1 MLCDYGC
8 GQEAQYATSN
18 GKNCCSKSYQSCPAL
33 REKNSEGLYKAHQ
46 TNPNM
51 YKFDEEARINSNK
64 KAKEMAGQKLLDGS
78 YKGTNS
84 SIRKILH
91 EQFNIKEECQN
102 CGIAEWQGVK
112 IPLELDHINGD
123 STNNS
128 VDNLRLLCPN
138 CHSITPTWRGRNI
151 NTGKVKVTDDELLTA
166 LRKCSNIRQALLEV
180 GLAPKGGNYTRA
192 RKLSQSGGIGDTQ
205 EI

>member
-8 GQEAQYATSN
+8 GQKSN
-18 GKNCCSKSYQSCPAL
+18 YTMSTGKKCCSKHYYSCPAIKK
-33 REKNSEGLYKAHQ
+33 KNSMGMTKSHAEGKGF
-46 TNPNM
+46 
-51 YKFDEEARINSNK
+51 KFNDQHRARSIETK
-64 KAKEMAGQKLLDGS
+64 KADAAKKLLDGS

-84 SIRKILH
+84 SIKVILF
-91 EQFNIKEECQN
+91 ETFNVGKKCQN
-102 CGIAEWQGVK
+102 CGISEWHGVE

-123 STNNS
+123 STNNR

-151 NTGKVKVTDDELLTA
+151 NTGEAKVSDKDLLTA
-166 LRKCSNIRQALLEV
+166 LEKCSNIRQALLEV

-192 RKLSQSGGIGDTQ
+192 KKLLKR
-205 EI
+205 

>member
-8 GQEAQYATSN
+8 GQDGKYTMTS
-18 GKNCCSKSYQSCPAL
+18 GKKCCSKHHNSCPAI
-33 REKNSEGLYKAHQ
+33 RKKNSEGLYKAHQ

-51 YKFDEEARINSNK
+51 YKFDEKARYNSNI
-64 KAKEMAGQKLLDGS
+64 KAKENAAKKLLNGS

-84 SIRKILH
+84 SIKIILF
-91 EQFNIKEECQN
+91 EYFNLEKKCHN
-102 CGIAEWQGVK
+102 CGITKWKGVE

-128 VDNLRLLCPN
+128 IDNLRLLCPN

-151 NTGKVKVTDDELLTA
+151 NTGKEKVSDKDLLTA
-166 LRKCSNIRQALLEV
+166 LQKSSNIRQALLEV
-180 GLAPKGGNYTRA
+180 GLAPKGGNYSRA
-192 RKLSQSGGIGDTQ
+192 KKLLKRR
-205 EI
+205 